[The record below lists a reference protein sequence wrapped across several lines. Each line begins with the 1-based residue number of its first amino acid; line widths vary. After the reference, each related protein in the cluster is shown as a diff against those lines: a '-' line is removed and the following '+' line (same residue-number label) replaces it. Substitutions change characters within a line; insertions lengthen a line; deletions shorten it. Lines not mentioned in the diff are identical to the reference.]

1 MKLTKFFSL
10 IVLMAAMTA
19 CGGGGGS
26 AGVTSN
32 NSGAA
37 ASTSP
42 IVSSIAD
49 YIFELDKTSIKN
61 SGTDS
66 VALSVTTLDVARNVV
81 PNVPV
86 SIAVDSGGVFLPATG
101 LVTDALGKFNGKI
114 TAGGDKTDRIINATI
129 TVNGIKKTVT
139 FGVTGSQISV
149 TPVPA
154 VPQQGETVTLNIR
167 VADAANIGIANVP
180 VRLSGSAGFS
190 GSART
195 DLGGNLSIASAAP
208 TPGTY
213 VAVVSA
219 SGVSVSTP
227 IRVVAPGGVDTSI
240 PPGSPTFSGANLLS
254 NPASIAPNEV
264 GSTLNRSVLTAKFI
278 RSDNSTVENMRV
290 RFEIVAPLLGANE
303 FISIGSAFAYSNS
316 SGIATADYVSGQR
329 TSPTNGVTIRMCF
342 DYVDFLKTECPNSR
356 VTTLTVN
363 SQPLDISIGNFN
375 KLEVGL
381 GGIAYVQKFLVQV
394 ADASGRGVADAV
406 VSTSLDITHFAKGPF
421 ADATGTVTYHITGII
436 PPTAAG
442 LKYGEVFA
450 SEFSGLFTYGPD
462 INPNAV
468 GRRVWCV
475 NEDTNR
481 NGFKD
486 AGEDIN
492 RNGLLEPSKS
502 EIVLSYVNGNK
513 TDANGQ
519 MLVQVSYPQNM
530 GTWLAYTLKATT
542 SVVGSQG
549 SKERAFITDVLQGD
563 LPNGSFLTPPYGFNR
578 CIDSN

>member
-180 VRLSGSAGFS
+180 VV
-190 GSART
+190 AR
-195 DLGGNLSIASAAP
+195 DL
-208 TPGTY
+208 
-213 VAVVSA
+213 VAVQKLIWEA
-219 SGVSVSTP
+219 IFQLHPPHQLQGLMWQLSVRQEFQFP
-227 IRVVAPGGVDTSI
+227 LRYGWWHPVESI
-240 PPGSPTFSGANLLS
+240 QVYRQEVLHLAARICCLTLL
-254 NPASIAPNEV
+254 P
-264 GSTLNRSVLTAKFI
+264 LR
-278 RSDNSTVENMRV
+278 RMR
-290 RFEIVAPLLGANE
+290 LGA
-303 FISIGSAFAYSNS
+303 
-316 SGIATADYVSGQR
+316 
-329 TSPTNGVTIRMCF
+329 P
-342 DYVDFLKTECPNSR
+342 
-356 VTTLTVN
+356 
-363 SQPLDISIGNFN
+363 
-375 KLEVGL
+375 
-381 GGIAYVQKFLVQV
+381 
-394 ADASGRGVADAV
+394 
-406 VSTSLDITHFAKGPF
+406 
-421 ADATGTVTYHITGII
+421 
-436 PPTAAG
+436 
-442 LKYGEVFA
+442 
-450 SEFSGLFTYGPD
+450 
-462 INPNAV
+462 
-468 GRRVWCV
+468 
-475 NEDTNR
+475 
-481 NGFKD
+481 
-486 AGEDIN
+486 
-492 RNGLLEPSKS
+492 
-502 EIVLSYVNGNK
+502 
-513 TDANGQ
+513 
-519 MLVQVSYPQNM
+519 
-530 GTWLAYTLKATT
+530 
-542 SVVGSQG
+542 
-549 SKERAFITDVLQGD
+549 
-563 LPNGSFLTPPYGFNR
+563 
-578 CIDSN
+578 